1 MVRKWLFFLYIGI
14 EFFNVLVII
23 MSSKHRVG
31 LIFGK
36 FYPLHSGHI
45 YLIEKALTQVDEL
58 HVMLGCEATRD
69 KQLFEKSRL
78 PRQPQVS
85 DRFSWLKDTF
95 KDRHNIHIYIS
106 DETGINYYPNGWKEW
121 SDSIKH
127 ILSENKIEPSVVFT
141 SEPQDV
147 TEHERYFGCPVV
159 VIDAN
164 REFVNI
170 SATKV
175 RENPYQNWSFIAQ
188 AARPFFVKKVAIIG
202 HDKFNELPVKLAN
215 IYNTQYVSNG
225 YINYIQREI
234 STLENK
240 RYLSENDYLRI
251 AMLHVERMSKS
262 LENANKLLFTS
273 IDFGTLSNYYEQ
285 IFGKSNEVL
294 IGLKSSYQFDLII
307 HENEL
312 PANSTPLQHFEIVS
326 KMVESLLI

>member
-170 SATKV
+170 SATKI

-202 HDKFNELPVKLAN
+202 HDKFNELPIKLAN

>member
-1 MVRKWLFFLYIGI
+1 
-14 EFFNVLVII
+14 

-69 KQLFEKSRL
+69 KQLFEKSHL

-170 SATKV
+170 SATKI

-307 HENEL
+307 NENEL

>member
-58 HVMLGCEATRD
+58 HVMLGCESTRD

-147 TEHERYFGCPVV
+147 TEHERYFGCPVF

-170 SATKV
+170 SATKI

>member
-1 MVRKWLFFLYIGI
+1 
-14 EFFNVLVII
+14 

-170 SATKV
+170 SATKI

-273 IDFGTLSNYYEQ
+273 IDFGTLSNYFEQ

>member
-1 MVRKWLFFLYIGI
+1 
-14 EFFNVLVII
+14 

-78 PRQPQVS
+78 ARQPQVS

-170 SATKV
+170 SATKI

>member
-58 HVMLGCEATRD
+58 HVMLGCEVTRD

-170 SATKV
+170 SATKI

>member
-164 REFVNI
+164 REFINI
-170 SATKV
+170 SATKI

-307 HENEL
+307 HENVL

>member
-1 MVRKWLFFLYIGI
+1 
-14 EFFNVLVII
+14 

-69 KQLFEKSRL
+69 KKLFEKSRL

-170 SATKV
+170 SATKI

>member
-141 SEPQDV
+141 SEPQDI

-170 SATKV
+170 SATKI

>member
-58 HVMLGCEATRD
+58 HVMLGCESTRD

-170 SATKV
+170 SATKI

>member
-1 MVRKWLFFLYIGI
+1 
-14 EFFNVLVII
+14 

-58 HVMLGCEATRD
+58 HVMLGCESTRD

-170 SATKV
+170 SATKI

>member
-1 MVRKWLFFLYIGI
+1 
-14 EFFNVLVII
+14 

>member
-1 MVRKWLFFLYIGI
+1 
-14 EFFNVLVII
+14 

-69 KQLFEKSRL
+69 KQLFENSRL

-170 SATKV
+170 SATKI

>member
-1 MVRKWLFFLYIGI
+1 
-14 EFFNVLVII
+14 

-147 TEHERYFGCPVV
+147 TEHERYFDCPVV

-170 SATKV
+170 SATKI

-312 PANSTPLQHFEIVS
+312 PENSTPLQHFEIVS

>member
-1 MVRKWLFFLYIGI
+1 
-14 EFFNVLVII
+14 

-141 SEPQDV
+141 SEPQDI

-170 SATKV
+170 SATKI

>member
-1 MVRKWLFFLYIGI
+1 
-14 EFFNVLVII
+14 

-170 SATKV
+170 SATKI

-307 HENEL
+307 HEKEL

>member
-1 MVRKWLFFLYIGI
+1 
-14 EFFNVLVII
+14 

-170 SATKV
+170 SATKI

-202 HDKFNELPVKLAN
+202 HDKFNELPIKLAN

>member
-1 MVRKWLFFLYIGI
+1 
-14 EFFNVLVII
+14 

-127 ILSENKIEPSVVFT
+127 ILSENKIEPSIVFT

-170 SATKV
+170 SATKI

-307 HENEL
+307 HENDL